1 MALTQNR
8 TEANPYSMPSNSMKG
23 GNAMESM
30 GMIFALWDTLMQ
42 TVGSVALVVIAVKLG
57 KTD

>member
-1 MALTQNR
+1 MN
-8 TEANPYSMPSNSMKG
+8 EANPYSIASNPVKG
-23 GNAMESM
+23 GNAMEM